1 MKIDDV
7 LTINDRLNSKF
18 WIGKHGEK
26 QNSRAIS
33 RLELVARDFF
43 DDLGLEGVELE
54 DITFTGSLANYNYT
68 KYSDID
74 LHLLVDFSKID
85 ENYDLVRNFFS
96 AKTSNWNNKH
106 NIMVFGYEI
115 EIYVQDINE
124 DHHSTGVFSILNNQW
139 IAQPSRVEPEIDEK
153 MVKRKVKSFIDMIE
167 RVEDLYDTKKYA
179 QAHEFSK
186 KLIKKIK
193 KFRQSGLEDKGEYSY
208 ENLTFKYLRNNGFIK
223 TLYDTRNQSYDKMMS
238 IDGDYAKKFKIFLS
252 KDKNNDSGG
261 FNALQEDEKFQK
273 RVKKRHFRAKK
284 RLLNLG
290 NQKNMPPFTKNTHS
304 KRSSSAP
311 AEFGGS

>member
-1 MKIDDV
+1 MKINRI
-7 LTINDRLNSKF
+7 LTINDTLRPDFWFNEGLNIDVSKKM
-18 WIGKHGEK
+18 IEIATK
-26 QNSRAIS
+26 
-33 RLELVARDFF
+33 FF
-43 DDLGLEGVELE
+43 DDLNLEGKTLE
-54 DITFTGSLANYNYT
+54 DITFTGSLANYNWT
-68 KYSDID
+68 KLSDID
-74 LHLLVDFSKID
+74 LHLIIDFSKID
-85 ENYDLVRNFFS
+85 ENYELVREFFN
-96 AKTSNWNNKH
+96 AKTALWNKTH
-106 NIMVFGYEI
+106 KILIKDHEI

-124 DHHSTGVFSILNNQW
+124 KHHSTGVFSLKNDEW
-139 IAQPSRVEPEIDEK
+139 LVKPKRVEPKINTD
-153 MVKRKVKSFIDMIE
+153 MVKRKIKSFVDMIE
-167 RVEDLYDTKKYA
+167 RVEDAYDDKDYKKSYDMSINLA
-179 QAHEFSK
+179 R
-186 KLIKKIK
+186 KIK
-193 KFRQSGLEDKGEYSY
+193 KFRKSGLEDVGVYSN

-238 IDGDYAKKFKIFLS
+238 IDGNYAKKFKIFLS

>member
-1 MKIDDV
+1 
-7 LTINDRLNSKF
+7 
-18 WIGKHGEK
+18 
-26 QNSRAIS
+26 
-33 RLELVARDFF
+33 
-43 DDLGLEGVELE
+43 
-54 DITFTGSLANYNYT
+54 
-68 KYSDID
+68 
-74 LHLLVDFSKID
+74 
-85 ENYDLVRNFFS
+85 
-96 AKTSNWNNKH
+96 
-106 NIMVFGYEI
+106 
-115 EIYVQDINE
+115 
-124 DHHSTGVFSILNNQW
+124 
-139 IAQPSRVEPEIDEK
+139 
-153 MVKRKVKSFIDMIE
+153 MVKRKIKSFVDMIE
-167 RVEDLYDTKKYA
+167 RVEDAYDDKDYKKSYDMSINLA
-179 QAHEFSK
+179 R
-186 KLIKKIK
+186 KIK
-193 KFRQSGLEDKGEYSY
+193 KFRKSGLEDVGVYSN

>member
-1 MKIDDV
+1 MKINRI
-7 LTINDRLNSKF
+7 LTINDTLRPDFWSNEGLNIDVSKKM
-18 WIGKHGEK
+18 IEIATK
-26 QNSRAIS
+26 
-33 RLELVARDFF
+33 FF
-43 DDLGLEGVELE
+43 DDLNLEGKTLE
-54 DITFTGSLANYNYT
+54 DITFTGSLANYNWT
-68 KYSDID
+68 KLSDID
-74 LHLLVDFSKID
+74 LHLIIDFSKID
-85 ENYDLVRNFFS
+85 ENYELVREFFN
-96 AKTSNWNNKH
+96 AKTALWNKTH
-106 NIMVFGYEI
+106 KILIKDHEI

-124 DHHSTGVFSILNNQW
+124 KHHSTGVFSLKNDEW
-139 IAQPSRVEPEIDEK
+139 LVKPKRVEPKINTD
-153 MVKRKVKSFIDMIE
+153 MVKRKIKSFVDMIE
-167 RVEDLYDTKKYA
+167 RVEDTYDDKDYKKSYDMSINLA
-179 QAHEFSK
+179 R
-186 KLIKKIK
+186 KIK
-193 KFRQSGLEDKGEYSY
+193 KFRKSGLEDVGVYSN

-238 IDGDYAKKFKIFLS
+238 IDGNYAKKFKIFLS